1 MSKLPKTEKEWLGED
16 NQIGLRIYENKYRY
30 NSETFEQ
37 FIDRVSGGDKEVA
50 ELILQKRFI
59 PAGRILAGRGVK
71 KLDPEVKLSYPNCY
85 VVEPPRDNLE
95 SIFKTAGELARIY
108 SYGGGAGIDIS
119 GLSPAG
125 AHIRNAA
132 KTTSGAVS
140 FIDLYA
146 IVTKL
151 IGQKGR
157 RGAMMISLDCTHPD
171 LPEFIKLKTDL
182 NKSTSANL
190 SIRVNKDFM
199 DAVKYNGEWTMSFTR
214 KETGETVSHTMK
226 ARDILLLFAET
237 NSRTGEPGILF
248 WDNIESYN
256 MLQYVPDFHY
266 AGVNPCAEEPLPAAG
281 SCLLG
286 SVNLAEFVNYP
297 FTEHACLN
305 KDDLAYTI
313 RKAVDAMNDILDES
327 INLHPLDSQ
336 RVMASDWRQIGL
348 GIMGYAEM
356 LLKKN
361 IRYGSQRCIDFT
373 DDLGRFIA
381 KEAIEESI
389 RLVEEKGNFPELKRH
404 PEWKELIAD
413 SDFIRHNVSDVTR
426 MEIRKKGIRNSQ
438 ILTIAP
444 TGSISTM
451 FGVSSGVEPF
461 FDFNYTMKT
470 ESLDGRESYYSVE
483 MPIVKQMR
491 KVTKWDKDELPE
503 NFVKATEIPFKE
515 RIDVQAAWQRHIDA
529 SISSTCNLPN
539 SSTVKDIEQLYLYAH
554 DKHLKGITVFREG
567 CERAAVLT
575 SGKTEKKADAAEK
588 NEISELRDSV
598 NDKTAETIVDAEMKK
613 EPNQDD
619 ICEHL
624 IGLRRKLHT
633 GCGNLHLIA
642 MFREDTGKLYEI
654 FLSKGSTGGCNS
666 FMNALS
672 RFISKG
678 AQKGMTIEEICDQL
692 DSSVACTSYCSRTAT
707 KHDTSKGTSCPS
719 AVGNALRELYQDMQ
733 ERICRGKKDIAET
746 KSEEKIPAASGQ
758 TCPVCGMPL
767 IFEGGCNICKN
778 CGWSRCF

>member
-1 MSKLPKTEKEWLGED
+1 MSKLPKTEKEWLGVD

-50 ELILQKRFI
+50 ELILQKKFI

-71 KLDPEVKLSYPNCY
+71 KLDPEVKLSYSNCY

-190 SIRVNKDFM
+190 SIRVNKEFM
-199 DAVKYNGEWTMSFTR
+199 DAVKYNGEWIMSFTR
-214 KETGETVSHTMK
+214 RETGETVSHTMP
-226 ARDILLLFAET
+226 ARDILHLFAET
-237 NSRTGEPGILF
+237 NWRTGEPGILF

-256 MLQYVPDFHY
+256 MLQYIPNFKY
-266 AGVNPCAEEPLPAAG
+266 AGVNPCAEEPLPAGG

-286 SVNLAEFVNYP
+286 SINLAEFVNYP
-297 FTEHACLN
+297 FTAHACLN
-305 KDDLAYTI
+305 KDALAYTV

-327 INLHPLDSQ
+327 IELHPLDIQ
-336 RVMASDWRQIGL
+336 KVMARDWRQIGL

-356 LLKKN
+356 LLKLN
-361 IRYGSQRCIDFT
+361 IRYGSQKCIDFT
-373 DDLGRFIA
+373 DDLGRFIV

-389 RLVEEKGNFPELKRH
+389 RLGQEKGNFPELKRH
-404 PEWKELIAD
+404 PEWKTLIAD

-426 MEIRKKGIRNSQ
+426 MEIRKIGLRNSQ

-470 ESLDGRESYYSVE
+470 ESLDGQESYYSVE
-483 MPIVKQMR
+483 MPVVKQMR

-503 NFVKATEIPFKE
+503 IFVKASEIPFRE

-539 SSTVKDIEQLYLYAH
+539 SSTVEDIEQLYLYAH

-575 SGKTEKKADAAEK
+575 SNKPEKKANTKESLKAV
-588 NEISELRDSV
+588 SE
-598 NDKTAETIVDAEMKK
+598 
-613 EPNQDD
+613 PPQD

-642 MFREDTGKLYEI
+642 MFREDTGELHEI
-654 FLSKGSTGGCNS
+654 FLSKGSAGGCNS

-678 AQKGMTIEEICDQL
+678 AQKGMSMEEICDQL
-692 DSSVACTSYCSRTAT
+692 DSSVACISYCTRTTT

-719 AVGNALRELYQDMQ
+719 AVGYALREMYKDMQ
-733 ERICRGKKDIAET
+733 KRLATEKQSAIPKI
-746 KSEEKIPAASGQ
+746 EEGAAASTGA
-758 TCPVCGMPL
+758 TCPSCGMPL

-778 CGWSRCF
+778 CGWSKCF

>member
-1 MSKLPKTEKEWLGED
+1 MSKLPKTEKEWLGEE

-30 NSETFEQ
+30 NSESFEQ

-50 ELILQKRFI
+50 ELILQKKFI

-71 KLDPEVKLSYPNCY
+71 KLDPYVKMSYSNCY
-85 VVEPPRDNLE
+85 VVEPPKDNLE

-226 ARDILLLFAET
+226 ARDILHLFAET
-237 NSRTGEPGILF
+237 NWRTGEPGILF

-256 MLQYVPDFHY
+256 MLQHVPDFHY
-266 AGVNPCAEEPLPAAG
+266 AGVNPCAEEPLPAGG

-286 SVNLAEFVNYP
+286 SINLAEFVNYP

-305 KDDLAYTI
+305 QNALAYTV

-336 RVMASDWRQIGL
+336 RVMASNWRQIGL

-356 LLKKN
+356 LLKMN
-361 IRYGSQRCIDFT
+361 IRYGSKKCIDFT
-373 DDLGRFIA
+373 DDLGRFIV
-381 KEAIEESI
+381 KEAIDESVC
-389 RLVEEKGNFPELKRH
+389 LGGGKGNFPELKRH

-426 MEIRKKGIRNSQ
+426 MEIRKIGLRNSQ

-470 ESLDGRESYYSVE
+470 ESLDGQESYYSVE
-483 MPIVKQMR
+483 MPVVKQMR

-503 NFVKATEIPFKE
+503 IFVKASEIPFRE

-539 SSTVKDIEQLYLYAH
+539 SSTVEDIEQLYMYAH

-575 SGKTEKKADAAEK
+575 SGKIEEKTDTPEEKEAQVLCENVNDKAAETILDAEK
-588 NEISELRDSV
+588 NK
-598 NDKTAETIVDAEMKK
+598 KTT
-613 EPNQDD
+613 QDD
-619 ICEHL
+619 ICGHL

-642 MFREDTGKLYEI
+642 MFREDTGELYEI

-733 ERICRGKKDIAET
+733 KRICREKKHTTET
-746 KSEEKIPAASGQ
+746 KVEEKMPAASGQ